1 MCKIN
6 EKGRTMIKMEE
17 VDIDLI
23 KPYKNNPREISAEA
37 VQKVMKSIKEFGY
50 NQPIVVDKDHVIL
63 AGHTRWK
70 AMKQLGKKKANI
82 IIRDLTKEQ
91 AVAYR
96 IMDNRSGEESKWQNK
111 LLAEELNVLQDKSF
125 DLDLTGFNATEL
137 ENLANDKELGFIQNS
152 KELKE
157 NLNVEFP
164 DNMQVTHVKM
174 VQLFLNTETEKDFK
188 IWCTELQKQLKTD
201 NLTDTV
207 YEVIKNAYNNSNT

>member
-174 VQLFLNTETEKDFK
+174 VQLFLN
-188 IWCTELQKQLKTD
+188 LHL
-201 NLTDTV
+201 
-207 YEVIKNAYNNSNT
+207 

>member
-125 DLDLTGFNATEL
+125 NLDLTGFNATEL
-137 ENLANDKELGFIQNS
+137 ENLANDKELGFIQNA

-174 VQLFLNTETEKDFK
+174 VQLFLNTETEKNFK

-207 YEVIKNAYNNSNT
+207 YEVIKNAFNNSKT

>member
-1 MCKIN
+1 
-6 EKGRTMIKMEE
+6 MIKMEE

-207 YEVIKNAYNNSNT
+207 YEVIKNAYNNSKT

>member
-1 MCKIN
+1 
-6 EKGRTMIKMEE
+6 MIEMEE
-17 VDIDLI
+17 IDIDLI

-50 NQPIVVDKDHVIL
+50 NSPIVVDKNHVIL

-82 IIRDLTKEQ
+82 IVRDLTKEQ

-111 LLAEELNVLQDKSF
+111 LLAEELNVLQDSTF

-137 ENLANDKELGFIQNS
+137 ENLANDKELGFIQNE

-174 VQLFLNTETEKDFK
+174 VQLFLNTETEKNFK

-207 YEVIKNAYNNSNT
+207 YEVIKNAYDNSKT

>member
-50 NQPIVVDKDHVIL
+50 NQPIVVDKDPVIL

-70 AMKQLGKKKANI
+70 AMKQRGKKKANI

-111 LLAEELNVLQDKSF
+111 LLAEELNVLQDTSF

-207 YEVIKNAYNNSNT
+207 YEVIKNAYNNSKT

>member
-1 MCKIN
+1 
-6 EKGRTMIKMEE
+6 MIKMEE

-125 DLDLTGFNATEL
+125 NLDLTGFNATEL
-137 ENLANDKELGFIQNS
+137 ENLANDKELGFIQNA

-174 VQLFLNTETEKDFK
+174 VQLFLNTETEKNFK

-207 YEVIKNAYNNSNT
+207 YEVIKNAFNNSKT

>member
-1 MCKIN
+1 M
-6 EKGRTMIKMEE
+6 
-17 VDIDLI
+17 
-23 KPYKNNPREISAEA
+23 A
-37 VQKVMKSIKEFGY
+37 
-50 NQPIVVDKDHVIL
+50 
-63 AGHTRWK
+63 
-70 AMKQLGKKKANI
+70 KKKANI

-111 LLAEELNVLQDKSF
+111 LLAEELNVLQDTSF

-207 YEVIKNAYNNSNT
+207 YEVIKNAYNNSKT

>member
-1 MCKIN
+1 
-6 EKGRTMIKMEE
+6 MEE

-207 YEVIKNAYNNSNT
+207 YEVIKNAYNNSKT

>member
-1 MCKIN
+1 
-6 EKGRTMIKMEE
+6 MIDMKEI
-17 VDIDLI
+17 DIDLI

-50 NQPIVVDKDHVIL
+50 NSPIVVDKDHVIL

-82 IIRDLTKEQ
+82 IVRDLTKEQ

-111 LLAEELNVLQDKSF
+111 LLAEELNVLQDSTF

-137 ENLANDKELGFIQNS
+137 ENLANDKELGFIQNE

-174 VQLFLNTETEKDFK
+174 VQLFLNTETEKNFK

-207 YEVIKNAYNNSNT
+207 YEVIKNAYDNSKT